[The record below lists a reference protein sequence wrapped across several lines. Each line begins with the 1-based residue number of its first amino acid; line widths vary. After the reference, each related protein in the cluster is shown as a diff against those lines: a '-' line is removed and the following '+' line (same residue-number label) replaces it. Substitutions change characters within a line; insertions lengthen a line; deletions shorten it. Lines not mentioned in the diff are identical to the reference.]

1 MALPG
6 QYQSPVFLYT
16 LDYSF
21 CHHTK
26 DKYYETNTI
35 LASST
40 LVALVARVQLNVRH
54 LSGPHTHECLKEG
67 GFAPEVK
74 DYLWA
79 IRYL

>member
-1 MALPG
+1 MVLPG

-16 LDYSF
+16 LDYPF

-40 LVALVARVQLNVRH
+40 LVTLVARVQLNVWH
-54 LSGPHTHECLKEG
+54 LSSPHTDKRLKESG
-67 GFAPEVK
+67 LAT
-74 DYLWA
+74 
-79 IRYL
+79 